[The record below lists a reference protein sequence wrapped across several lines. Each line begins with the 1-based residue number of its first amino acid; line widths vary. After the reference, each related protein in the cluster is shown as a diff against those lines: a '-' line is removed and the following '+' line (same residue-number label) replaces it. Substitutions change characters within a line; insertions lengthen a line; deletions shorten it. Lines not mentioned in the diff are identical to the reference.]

1 MEIDHPAQTEKESSP
16 LLTWGIIVG
25 IATTFL
31 CWGLLLFFVFGD
43 KGSPDWDYSIIP
55 DIPGESAYS
64 THSPFGPRGLAPG
77 PQLVEPQHVM
87 EPETEF
93 QKEAPAK

>member
-1 MEIDHPAQTEKESSP
+1 MEIDNPAPTEAEESP

-43 KGSPDWDYSIIP
+43 KGPPDWDYSIIP
-55 DIPGESAYS
+55 DIPGESVYS
-64 THSPFGPRGLAPG
+64 TNSAYRPHGLAPG
-77 PQLVEPQHVM
+77 SQLVEPQHVM

-93 QKEAPAK
+93 QKEIPAK